1 MKQWIKATVTVT
13 DTSFAL
19 PVNMGDPLGALTTWE
34 NGAYQTNNLPHPAIT
49 SLSTSKIG
57 LITTYGNAVTYVLI
71 YGKS

>member
-1 MKQWIKATVTVT
+1 
-13 DTSFAL
+13 
-19 PVNMGDPLGALTTWE
+19 MGDPLGALTTWE

-71 YGKS
+71 YGRS